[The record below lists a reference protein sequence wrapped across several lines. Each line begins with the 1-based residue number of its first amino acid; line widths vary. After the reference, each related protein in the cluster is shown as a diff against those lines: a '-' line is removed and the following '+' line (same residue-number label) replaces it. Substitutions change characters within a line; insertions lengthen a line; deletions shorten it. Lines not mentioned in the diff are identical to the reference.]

1 MKLRTFFVTF
11 FLSIAALTFS
21 QNADKKILLT
31 IDDEP
36 VYMDEFTRVYE
47 KNLEMVQDE
56 NQRTKEAYLDLFV
69 NYKLKT
75 KEAYSQELHLN
86 PAFIKEFNSYRN
98 QLANNYLYEQDIT
111 EELMLEA
118 YERLQEEIN
127 ASHILIRLSLNS
139 TPKDTLDAYNKI
151 LEIREKAIAGQDFE
165 TLAKEYSEEPN
176 AKESGGSLGYFKG
189 LGMVYPFETAAYNTP
204 VGGVSDVIRTQFG
217 YHILKVNGR
226 RPVSNEVT
234 VAHIM
239 IANKNDGNDEA
250 ALQRINEILNRVNQG
265 EDFGDLARQFSEDQ
279 GSARNGGLINR
290 FGSGRLNAPIFEE
303 TSFNLKNPGDISEP
317 VKTNFGWHI
326 IKLIERH
333 PKESY
338 EESKDELFR
347 RVKSS
352 DRSKVIVKSVNES
365 IKEKYNFKEIENPLP
380 FFNTFVTDSLI
391 KRKWQKTSHPSDLDK
406 IAFKIG
412 NKEYL
417 FSDFANFIEEHQKKG
432 AVSNSKV
439 LQLQKYYDQFQEM
452 MLDEFFKISLEEEN
466 QEFSNLLSE
475 YKDGLLIYDLMQ
487 KNIWEP
493 SKTDTIGMNTYFE
506 NNRESYIWNTRVKG
520 LIASTSDKKIA
531 NQIKK
536 MLNKNATVED
546 IKDTFNTEEVINVI
560 LTEGTF
566 EMENS
571 ILPSNFKTTKGVS
584 KVYDISTEKSTNSS
598 QFIVVKVEDI
608 IPQSYKELDEVRGR
622 VMSDYQSHLEKE
634 WMKELHEKYN
644 VTINKSV
651 LN

>member
-11 FLSIAALTFS
+11 FLSITALTFS
-21 QNADKKILLT
+21 QKADKKILLT

-36 VYMDEFTRVYE
+36 VYLDEFTRVYE
-47 KNLEMVQDE
+47 KNLDMVQDE

-86 PAFIKEFNSYRN
+86 PVFLKEFNSYRD

-118 YERLQEEIN
+118 YERLQEEVN
-127 ASHILIRLSLNS
+127 ASHILIRLSLDA
-139 TPKDTLDAYNKI
+139 TPKDTLEAYNRI
-151 LEIREKAIAGQDFE
+151 IEIREKAIAGQDFE

-176 AKESGGSLGYFKG
+176 AKESGGALGYFKG

-204 VGGVSDVIRTQFG
+204 VGEVSDVIRTQFG
-217 YHILKVNGR
+217 YHILKVNAR

-239 IANKNDGNDEA
+239 IADKNDGDDQA
-250 ALQRINEILNRVNQG
+250 AQQRINEILNRVNQG

-279 GSARNGGLINR
+279 GSAKKGGVINR
-290 FGSGRLNAPIFEE
+290 FGSGRLNAPKFEE
-303 TSFNLKNPGDISEP
+303 TSFNLKNPGDVSEP
-317 VKTNFGWHI
+317 VKTKFGWHI

-333 PKESY
+333 PKETY
-338 EESKDELFR
+338 EEAKDELFR

-365 IKEKYNFKEIENPLP
+365 IKEKYNFQEIENPLP
-380 FFNTFVTDSLI
+380 FFNTYVTDSI
-391 KRKWQKTSHPSDLDK
+391 TKRKWKKTEHPKLK
-406 IAFKIG
+406 TTAFRVG
-412 NKEYL
+412 DKEYL
-417 FSDFANFIEEHQKKG
+417 FSDFAEFIEAQQKTG
-432 AVSNSKV
+432 AVSNSKE
-439 LQLQKYYDQFQEM
+439 LQLANYYEQFQEK
-452 MLDEFFKISLEEEN
+452 MLDEFFKYTLEEEN
-466 QEFSNLLSE
+466 QEFANLLSE

-493 SKTDTIGMNTYFE
+493 SKTDTIGMNTFFE
-506 NNRESYIWNTRVKG
+506 NNRESYIWNTKIEG

-536 MLNKNATVED
+536 MLKKKATVEE
-546 IKDTFNTEEVINVI
+546 IKNTFNTEDVVNVI
-560 LTEGTF
+560 ITEGIL
-566 EMENS
+566 EMNNS
-571 ILPSNFKTTKGVS
+571 ILPSNFKLSKGVS
-584 KVYDISTEKSTNSS
+584 KVYDISSEKSTNSS
-598 QFIVVKVEDI
+598 QFIVVNVEDI
-608 IPQSYKELDEVRGR
+608 IPQTFKELNEVRGR
-622 VMSDYQSHLEKE
+622 VMSDYQAHLEKE
-634 WMKELHEKYN
+634 WMKELHKKYN
-644 VTINKSV
+644 VTIDKSV